1 MQVKKTNS
9 IYFTS
14 YNNPILPFEVKTRAG
29 ILTFREIN
37 YKHLPKNAFYKKLAS
52 FFLDNFANTSAH
64 PFWEK
69 FRKPFLDKQVY
80 NDYIDIDVKN
90 YKKALYNKNTT
101 ILLAKDAEKNI
112 VAAMFARPLKETQT
126 VRDSQT
132 LYIDSIAVAP
142 KYRGNN
148 VGARILEKVLL
159 SSQKRF
165 TDAFL
170 VSYKESVPF
179 YEKMGFKH
187 LRWSNPKHQ
196 YVIYEMAKERQD
208 YPDYAEFMYKKLNN
222 SELVPWYS
230 RIQRRNIPKD

>member
-1 MQVKKTNS
+1 MQINKTNS
-9 IYFTS
+9 IRSFD
-14 YNNPILPFEVKTRAG
+14 VKTKAG
-29 ILTFREIN
+29 VLHFCEIN
-37 YKHLPKNAFYKKLAS
+37 YKHPPKNAFYKKLAS

-80 NDYIDIDVKN
+80 NDYIDIDVRN

-159 SSQKRF
+159 SAQKRF

-179 YEKMGFKH
+179 YEKLGFKH

-222 SELVPWYS
+222 SEFIPWYS
-230 RIQRRNIPKD
+230 RIQRRNIPKE

>member
-1 MQVKKTNS
+1 MQINKTNS
-9 IYFTS
+9 INFTS
-14 YNNPILPFEVKTRAG
+14 YNNPIRSFDVKTKAG
-29 ILTFREIN
+29 VLHFCEIN
-37 YKHLPKNAFYKKLAS
+37 YKHPPKNAFYKKLAG
-52 FFLDNFANTSAH
+52 FFLDNFANTSSH

-148 VGARILEKVLL
+148 VGARILEKLLL
-159 SSQKRF
+159 SAQKRF

-222 SELVPWYS
+222 SEFIPWYS
-230 RIQRRNIPKD
+230 RIQRRNIPKE

>member
-1 MQVKKTNS
+1 M
-9 IYFTS
+9 
-14 YNNPILPFEVKTRAG
+14 
-29 ILTFREIN
+29 
-37 YKHLPKNAFYKKLAS
+37 AS

-80 NDYIDIDVKN
+80 NDYIDIDVRN

-159 SSQKRF
+159 SAQKRF

-179 YEKMGFKH
+179 YEKLGFKH

-222 SELVPWYS
+222 SEFIPWYS
-230 RIQRRNIPKD
+230 RIQRRNIPKE